1 MLKSTPNILAVSSL
15 NRPACISA
23 YPERLFPSCLLKGK
37 ATGLSSQITNQQMPS
52 PFSTFEIHFDD
63 NRTIFIPGQKIE
75 GYIVLTVTETVRL
88 SILKIKF
95 NGLISTYLAKNN
107 EG

>member
-1 MLKSTPNILAVSSL
+1 MKSVHLEKVALHTLVQV
-15 NRPACISA
+15 
-23 YPERLFPSCLLKGK
+23 
-37 ATGLSSQITNQQMPS
+37 ATIKEKQPMPS

-75 GYIVLTVTETVRL
+75 GYIVLNVTETVRL
-88 SILKIKF
+88 SVLKVKF
-95 NGLISTYLAKNN
+95 TGLISTYLAKNN